1 MKDDIIKYFKD
12 CSNTLP
18 ENAII
23 ALSIALFLLAIVVLV
38 FFWRRKGSRWTA
50 TFLLVEYLVWIVFM
64 VLIFRHT
71 MPERRAILTPFWSH
85 DPSLE
90 GYGHLHPQ
98 VILNVLVFIP
108 VGVLLGCASDRMK
121 WWKVLLFGASFSILI
136 EVLQY
141 ITRRGFAEF
150 DDVFHNTLGC
160 LIGFALYAIV
170 AWVNK
175 HVFHVAREK

>member
-1 MKDDIIKYFKD
+1 MKDDLIKYFKD
-12 CSNTLP
+12 CSNILSV
-18 ENAII
+18 NGVI
-23 ALSIALFLLAIVVLV
+23 ALLVVLCLLAIVVLV
-38 FFWRRKGSRWTA
+38 FFGKRKGSRWTA
-50 TFLLVEYLVWIVFM
+50 TFLLVEYLVWIVSL
-64 VLIFRHT
+64 VLIFRSA

-90 GYGHLHPQ
+90 GYGHLHPE
-98 VILNVLVFIP
+98 VILNVLIFIP

-121 WWKVLLFGASFSILI
+121 WWKALLYGASFSILI

-141 ITRRGFAEF
+141 VTRRGFAEF

-160 LIGFALYAIV
+160 LLGFALYAAV

-175 HVFHVAREK
+175 HIFQCFRK